1 MLQASSVKMRRGLLR
16 YMIERFDTSSKKFVI
31 EKSEYGSISLDHRD
45 VTIILG
51 LVNTGLSVADVLI
64 EEGLDIRDRIP
75 SRFVSRQTHNLVTDQ
90 LIEDTVRDGARDD
103 DFLRRSV
110 LVLIGV
116 LLAPDNGLIVPK
128 EYFALVEDIK
138 RMRLFNWNAFTL
150 SILFDGL
157 GKVKNGD
164 SIIQRPR
171 GNLALIQVQ
180 ADYFSFRIYLHFHV
194 TTAYVTLI
202 MHTIP
207 ILGEA

>member
-1 MLQASSVKMRRGLLR
+1 MLQAPSVKMHRGVLR

-45 VTIILG
+45 VTSILG
-51 LVNTGLSVADVLI
+51 LVNIGLSVADVLI
-64 EEGLDIRDRIP
+64 EEGLHVRDRIP
-75 SRFVSRQTHNLVTDQ
+75 SRFVSRQTHNLVIDQ
-90 LIEDTVRDGARDD
+90 LIEDTIRDGTGDD

-138 RMRLFNWNAFTL
+138 RMCLFNWNAFTL

-157 GKVKNGD
+157 GKVKKGD
-164 SIIQRPR
+164 SVIQWPQ
-171 GNLALIQVQ
+171 GNLAPIQ
-180 ADYFSFRIYLHFHV
+180 YKPTIFHLEFIYICILQLH
-194 TTAYVTLI
+194 
-202 MHTIP
+202 M
-207 ILGEA
+207 